1 MTLEDIVNALPSR
14 EDIAAAAG
22 LQARRSVSGDLASA
36 LSIFAAGIIL
46 GAGLALLFAPKA
58 GEEIRRE
65 LAERVGDVGSR
76 LYGNAPATESP
87 ST

>member
-1 MTLEDIVNALPSR
+1 
-14 EDIAAAAG
+14 
-22 LQARRSVSGDLASA
+22 VSGDLVSA

-58 GEEIRRE
+58 GEEIRRD
-65 LAERVGDVGSR
+65 LAERIGDVGNR
-76 LYGNAPATESP
+76 LHSNASATAASP